1 MPTASATS
9 DIQGWSVVVVS
20 FLTFIAAGLAA
31 VFAGFAA
38 KWSHRQAR
46 EAARQVGLAR
56 EELEATKEQGKVAAA
71 AAQLQA
77 DEACALRRRSD
88 GARLDAMTPIILA
101 RGMLGAL
108 SVKRSGE
115 SGWDVVQTELRITDD
130 QPVAF
135 RTSVTVRFLNVSEV
149 PARVDITDPVQGECD
164 VRQGDAVI
172 LAPHETRD
180 VEWIRTISSG
190 ALREQSGIDEPAHWL
205 FNLRFWARD
214 LGMNVREEYL
224 FNGDL
229 RFFKRDGSR
238 LIASPALIPFPWV
251 ENIATPLWPR
261 RYERLDA

>member
-1 MPTASATS
+1 MHTVSATS

-56 EELEATKEQGKVAAA
+56 EELRATKAQAKVAAG

-77 DEACALRRRSD
+77 DEVDALRPRSD
-88 GARLDAMTPIILA
+88 EARLDGMTPIILA
-101 RGMLGAL
+101 KGMLGPL
-108 SVKRSGE
+108 SVMRSRE
-115 SGWDVVQTELRITDD
+115 SGWDAVQTELQITDD

-135 RTSVTVRFLNVSEV
+135 RTSVMVRFHNVSEV

-164 VRQGDAVI
+164 VRQGDAVF
-172 LAPHETRD
+172 LASHEICD

-190 ALREQSGIDEPAHWL
+190 ALREQSGIDQPAHWL

-214 LGMNVREEYL
+214 LDMNGRDEYV

-229 RFFKRDGSR
+229 RFFRRDGSR
-238 LIASPALIPFPWV
+238 LIASPAMIPFPWV
-251 ENIATPLWPR
+251 DNIATPIWPR
-261 RYERLDA
+261 TYERLDA